1 MRLTGNRWPC
11 NRRSVRVIPQFLP
24 AGFLASGV
32 AAGLKSSGALDMAL
46 IVNQGPSFN
55 AAAVFTSN
63 KVIAAP
69 VIWSKE
75 VIKGK
80 QVRAAILNSGGAN
93 ACTGPEGFADTHKT
107 AEAVGDLL
115 GISAGEV
122 IVCSTG
128 LIGERLPMEK
138 ILDGAEELSK
148 KLAPG
153 TLEDI
158 ARSIMTTDTIP
169 KIASNEYQGVRTVGV
184 AKGAGMLAPTLATML
199 SVVMTDA
206 VLPSDAQE
214 IFARVTDRTYNR
226 IDSDGCM
233 STNDTVL
240 LMSSGASMVELSSD
254 DIESILMQVC
264 QSLAEQLIE
273 DAEGS
278 TKTVSITVEG
288 AVSEADAV
296 EVARACA
303 RNNLLKCAIFG
314 GDPNWGRVLA
324 AAGTADAAIDPLTI
338 DVRLNGIQVAKNS
351 SPFEDKTKVSF
362 DARLVDL
369 VINLNIGNATATVR
383 TNDLSHDY
391 VHENSAYST

>member
-1 MRLTGNRWPC
+1 M
-11 NRRSVRVIPQFLP
+11 IPQFLP

-107 AEAVGDLL
+107 AEAVGNLL
-115 GISAGEV
+115 GISSGEV

-128 LIGERLPMEK
+128 LIGERLPMNR
-138 ILDGAEELSK
+138 ISSGIEELSRT
-148 KLAPG
+148 LATS
-153 TLEDI
+153 TLEQV
-158 ARSIMTTDTIP
+158 AKSIMTTDSVP
-169 KIASNEYQGVRTVGV
+169 KISNVQGEGVTITGV
-184 AKGAGMLAPTLATML
+184 AKGAGMLAPALATML
-199 SVVMTDA
+199 CVVMTDA
-206 VLPSDAQE
+206 LIPDDSQKLFQSV
-214 IFARVTDRTYNR
+214 VDRTFNR
-226 IDSDGCM
+226 IDSDGCT

-240 LMSSGASMVELSSD
+240 LMASGASGIALTD
-254 DIESILMQVC
+254 LQLNDLLTRVC
-264 QSLAEQLIE
+264 ADLASQLIA

-278 TKTVSITVEG
+278 TKSISISVKG
-288 AVSEADAV
+288 AESESDAV

-324 AAGTADAAIDPLTI
+324 AVGTANAAIDPHNI
-338 DVRLNGIQVAKNS
+338 DVILNGVHVARAS
-351 SPFEDKTKVSF
+351 APFEDKSAVSF
-362 DARLVDL
+362 KERFVEIIVDL
-369 VINLNIGNATATVR
+369 NVGQSEATVL